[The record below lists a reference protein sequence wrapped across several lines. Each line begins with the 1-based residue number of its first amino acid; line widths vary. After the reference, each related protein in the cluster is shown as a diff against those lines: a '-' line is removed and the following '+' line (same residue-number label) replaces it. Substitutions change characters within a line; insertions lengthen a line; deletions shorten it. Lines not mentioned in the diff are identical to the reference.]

1 MTDKD
6 KNLKSFLENNTK
18 SELKKPINEF
28 SEILGKIEDKPA
40 SIFKLPRWF
49 YATAGVITISLFAA
63 YFSST
68 SNFSTNDEQL
78 MTFLSSSLDDSS
90 LYSDDYDDDVSLL
103 SLVN

>member
-49 YATAGVITISLFAA
+49 YATAGVITICLLYTSPSPRDATLSRMP
-63 YFSST
+63 SSA
-68 SNFSTNDEQL
+68 
-78 MTFLSSSLDDSS
+78 
-90 LYSDDYDDDVSLL
+90 
-103 SLVN
+103 